1 MARNNDIYN
10 IIVQAQSPV
19 FSAHTYT
26 EIYGGTDGCS
36 VVINGTLVEVA
47 PSSSLSIAIRT
58 VSGGTGCYLLG
69 DFNDVVLGSPN
80 VG

>member
-1 MARNNDIYN
+1 MARNNDVYS

-26 EIYGGTDGCS
+26 EIYGGTDGCN

-69 DFNDVVLGSPN
+69 DFNDVTLGSPN